1 MDALKQLV
9 EGQLKAEAPE
19 VVVGDTVKVHVNIR
33 EGEREREREFR
44 FLKEPLS
51 QKTEAVFPRLSRY
64 AVFRMA

>member
-33 EGEREREREFR
+33 EGERENSGF
-44 FLKEPLS
+44 
-51 QKTEAVFPRLSRY
+51 
-64 AVFRMA
+64 